1 MSFVG
6 TRLALTAALA
16 GAATMIVELA
26 AVRLVAP
33 YFGASLVV
41 WTNVI
46 GVVLGALAVGYV
58 LGSRLARRDRPT
70 AALGWVLAL
79 AAITAA
85 LAPAGAEHVCR
96 TFLPDGLALHEASGL
111 IAWGS
116 LAATAVLFGPVAV
129 GLGAAS
135 PLIVEAW
142 QRESG
147 VSAGVVGGRA
157 LGLSTLGGLAGAF
170 ATPHVLVPGFGLH
183 ATYWT
188 AALLLVLGSALGA
201 CSSERRSS
209 RNSGLGA
216 RSLLLALALGS
227 GFVAFAE
234 RAPRDGRVEL
244 ARAESPYQRVRVVED
259 RSGSEPMRLLQV
271 NEGLDSFQSVWV
283 PRTGL
288 IGEGYYYDAFALP
301 AWWSAPT
308 DRWRLGVLGL
318 GAGTAFRVLEGA
330 LPPGTRLEA
339 FGVEIDP
346 VVVDFGKRWFQ
357 LVEDDRHRVL
367 SGLDARCALRT
378 NPGPFDELVLDAYAN
393 QVEIPAHLCSVE
405 FFREVW
411 ATLAPRGW
419 FVINVGG
426 FGCDDPVVVAIAE
439 TVAATFDSGA
449 LAVRIPASRNVVLF
463 ARREAELVRPNAP
476 AWGEERPGWR
486 IAALDG
492 YGLLSKTTHPTNSRY
507 FEARSDAPLTD
518 DVNPI
523 DRLQRESLEL
533 GREHAAALD

>member
-1 MSFVG
+1 MSLVG

-46 GVVLGALAVGYV
+46 GVVLAALAVGYV
-58 LGSRLARRDRPT
+58 LGSRFARRERPT

-79 AAITAA
+79 AALAAA
-85 LAPAGAEHVCR
+85 LAPAGAERVCR

-142 QRESG
+142 QRVSG
-147 VSAGVVGGRA
+147 ASAGVVGGRA
-157 LGLSTLGGLAGAF
+157 LGMSTLGGLVGAF

-188 AALLLVLGSALGA
+188 AALMLVFGSALVA
-201 CSSERRSS
+201 FPTDRRSGS
-209 RNSGLGA
+209 RTRALV
-216 RSLLLALALGS
+216 LVLALAS
-227 GFVAFAE
+227 GFATFSE
-234 RAPRDGRVEL
+234 RAPRDAFVEL
-244 ARAESPYQRVRVVED
+244 ARAESPYQRIRVVED

-308 DRWRLGVLGL
+308 ERWRLGVLGL
-318 GAGTAFRVLEGA
+318 GAGTAFRVVEGA
-330 LPPGTRLEA
+330 LPPGTRLDA

-346 VVVDFGKRWFQ
+346 VVVDFGKRWFE

-367 SGLDARCALRT
+367 AGIDARCALRT

-405 FFREVW
+405 FFREVRE
-411 ATLAPRGW
+411 TLAPRGW

-439 TVAATFDSGA
+439 TVAASFESGA

-463 ARREAELVRPNAP
+463 ARREAELVRPSAP
-476 AWGEERPGWR
+476 DSGADRPRWR
-486 IAALDG
+486 IAELDG

-507 FEARSDAPLTD
+507 FETRSDAPLTD
-518 DVNPI
+518 DENPI

-533 GREHAAALD
+533 GREHAANLD